1 MQMHH
6 TVRKFLG
13 RKQFERNGSLLRFN
27 QRYAFADE
35 DRNDV
40 DAEFIDLSFV
50 QKRSDDLATPIIQMF
65 LPGCARKRCANGLIG
80 SFTSSNPGNSDRC
93 GWRVNR

>member
-1 MQMHH
+1 MHH
-6 TVRKFLG
+6 AVRKFLG

-35 DRNDV
+35 DRNDM
-40 DAEFIDLSFV
+40 DAEFVGLSFV
-50 QKRSDDLATPIIQMF
+50 QKRSDDLATSHDPNV
-65 LPGCARKRCANGLIG
+65 LTGLRRKRCANGLIG

-93 GWRVNR
+93 GGGKRGSS